1 MLTDETTYLTHIY
14 SISTFTTMVQDYSHK
29 QKDSLEI
36 IVLNKIMVLDY
47 GPKQLYAR
55 GSAYQMAR
63 S

>member
-1 MLTDETTYLTHIY
+1 MLTDETTYLTPIY
-14 SISTFTTMVQDYSHK
+14 SISLFTTMVQDYSPK
-29 QKDSLEI
+29 RTDSLEI
-36 IVLNKIMVLDY
+36 IVPNKIMVLDY